1 MRWVLSL
8 VLMLSGAA
16 AGLGAAFMLRPA
28 PDGADVEGAAGP
40 ESEGR
45 SPAATTRPDAR
56 LRGAPAGLRTEY
68 VRLNNQFVVPVV
80 KGERVHALVV
90 LSISLETTAGTKP
103 QVFEREPRLRDAM
116 LQILFDHANAGGF
129 ERDYTR
135 ADRMHVLRQ
144 ALFEQA
150 AQVLGGIVHDV
161 LITDIV
167 RQDA

>member
-1 MRWVLSL
+1 MKPGSEGAPV
-8 VLMLSGAA
+8 AA
-16 AGLGAAFMLRPA
+16 A
-28 PDGADVEGAAGP
+28 
-40 ESEGR
+40 
-45 SPAATTRPDAR
+45 TRPEVR
-56 LRGAPAGLRTEY
+56 LRGAPAGLKTEY

-80 KGERVHALVV
+80 KGERVQALVV

-135 ADRMHVLRQ
+135 AERMHVLRQ

-150 AQVLGGIVHDV
+150 TMVLGAIVHDV